1 MDGGS
6 LDMIKSLRGRLFF
19 GFSAIIVLTGAIAG
33 VLAHRWAYGEAIEMQ
48 DSVLMQIGTFAMTTS
63 LGKSQSVNGVDADAE
78 IAIVELGAI
87 PHGTSDDRR
96 LWSLRDGLH
105 NDTYSGQPVRVLV
118 RTRANGGR
126 FAVTQRTEIR
136 SEIAGDMALRTLLPI
151 CALVPCLMLVTAVVI
166 ARSFAP
172 MMRLAADVDRRE
184 GSDIE
189 ELAVVDAPSE
199 LHPFLQSI
207 NGLLGRMRLMMER
220 QQRFIA
226 DAAHELRTPITALS
240 LQAENLDPVQMP
252 VPARGRLNALKSGMA
267 RTTRLLE
274 QLLTLARQEAEPP
287 LARETVFLDKIVK
300 EAVADLLPQ
309 AAARDIDLG
318 FKTAEPISVDADSTA
333 IGSAVRNLLENA
345 VKFTPDG
352 GRVDVSVRLEESW
365 AVFQV
370 EDTGPGIPS
379 TDLERVFEPFY
390 RGRSAIEG
398 SGLGLSIV
406 KRIVDRHSGTVR
418 LTDIDESGRS
428 GLSATVK
435 IPGGRQPG

>member
-1 MDGGS
+1 
-6 LDMIKSLRGRLFF
+6 
-19 GFSAIIVLTGAIAG
+19 
-33 VLAHRWAYGEAIEMQ
+33 
-48 DSVLMQIGTFAMTTS
+48 
-63 LGKSQSVNGVDADAE
+63 
-78 IAIVELGAI
+78 
-87 PHGTSDDRR
+87 
-96 LWSLRDGLH
+96 
-105 NDTYSGQPVRVLV
+105 
-118 RTRANGGR
+118 
-126 FAVTQRTEIR
+126 
-136 SEIAGDMALRTLLPI
+136 
-151 CALVPCLMLVTAVVI
+151 
-166 ARSFAP
+166 
-172 MMRLAADVDRRE
+172 
-184 GSDIE
+184 
-189 ELAVVDAPSE
+189 
-199 LHPFLQSI
+199 
-207 NGLLGRMRLMMER
+207 
-220 QQRFIA
+220 
-226 DAAHELRTPITALS
+226 
-240 LQAENLDPVQMP
+240 
-252 VPARGRLNALKSGMA
+252 
-267 RTTRLLE
+267 
-274 QLLTLARQEAEPP
+274 
-287 LARETVFLDKIVK
+287 VFLDKIVK

-428 GLSATVK
+428 GLSVTVK

>member
-19 GFSAIIVLTGAIAG
+19 GFTAIIVLTGAIAG

-87 PHGTSDDRR
+87 PHGTPDDRR

-118 RTRANGGR
+118 RTRADGDR

-172 MMRLAADVDRRE
+172 MMRLADEVDRR
-184 GSDIE
+184 GGGDIQ

-287 LARETVFLDKIVK
+287 LARETMFLDKIVK

-318 FKTAEPISVDADSTA
+318 FKTAEPISVDADGTA

-345 VKFTPDG
+345 IKFTPDG
-352 GRVDVSVRLEESW
+352 GRVDVSVRLEENW

-390 RGRSAIEG
+390 RGRSTIEG

-428 GLSATVK
+428 GLSVTVK